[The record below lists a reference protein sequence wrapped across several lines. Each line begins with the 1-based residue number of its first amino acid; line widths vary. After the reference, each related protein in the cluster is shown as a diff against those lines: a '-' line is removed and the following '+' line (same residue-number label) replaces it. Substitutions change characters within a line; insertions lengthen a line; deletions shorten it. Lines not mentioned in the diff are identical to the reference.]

1 MKLKI
6 DEEKNLWFYLFQVPS
21 FKFDMLD
28 LKKITRQ
35 IFKMSGYQFYG
46 LYIYINR
53 FSNAF
58 LAEPLK

>member
-1 MKLKI
+1 
-6 DEEKNLWFYLFQVPS
+6 
-21 FKFDMLD
+21 MLD